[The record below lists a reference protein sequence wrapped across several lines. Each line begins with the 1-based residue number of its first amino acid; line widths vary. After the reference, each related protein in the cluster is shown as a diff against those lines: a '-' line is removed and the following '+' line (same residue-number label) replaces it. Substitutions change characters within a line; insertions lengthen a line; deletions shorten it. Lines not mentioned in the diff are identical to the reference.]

1 MSDYELLS
9 TVYMVISLVLVAIEL
24 GRNLGNQN
32 KKQKVKPPSIAIGW
46 RQVPHTIVEGRS
58 RTKASSLPA
67 ISIS

>member
-32 KKQKVKPPSIAIGW
+32 KKQKVKPPSISQMADG
-46 RQVPHTIVEGRS
+46 S
-58 RTKASSLPA
+58 Y
-67 ISIS
+67 SITY